1 MTKHLYRVLTNDMCH
16 FVFFQECC
24 SIYSNSSG
32 SYQSWYA
39 AWTHYGTF
47 LRYYINVCFV
57 EGLVND
63 VALGVRNASVITG
76 HQFLH
81 FRLIHG

>member
-1 MTKHLYRVLTNDMCH
+1 MCH